1 MEALFVYITCG
12 SQEEA
17 QKIGASLVQ
26 DRLAACAN
34 IIPGMTS
41 IYQWKGKIEQDQEIV
56 LIAKTTRSQ
65 LEALTQHV
73 TQLHSYEVPCV
84 VALPIQ
90 GGNPDYLQ
98 WIKTVINEQ

>member
-65 LEALTQHV
+65 LQALTQHV

>member
-41 IYQWKGKIEQDQEIV
+41 IYQWKGRIEQDQEIV